1 MRLGLLGGIVGV
13 LFVLWLIP
21 TLVSVFFSLVWFLVK
36 LPFRLLHLI
45 VVDGLFGLLG
55 LAWKLCRGFF
65 ALFGVVGTVVM
76 WLLIAAA
83 GVWVGISLLNACAG
97 TSPPR
102 KSGGASSAPR
112 APEEKFGAGAPR
124 FASRRWALGIFGLGS
139 DASQSDIKRRYR
151 ELVAAEHADRPAA
164 GAAPDGTGERRLA
177 QIDQAYEILTH

>member
-21 TLVSVFFSLVWFLVK
+21 TLVNGFFGLVWFLVK
-36 LPFRLLHLI
+36 LPFRLLYLI

-55 LAWKLCRGFF
+55 LAWKLCSGFF
-65 ALFGVVGTVVM
+65 ALFGVVGTAVM

-83 GVWVGISLLNACAG
+83 GVWGGVSLLSVCAG
-97 TSPPR
+97 TSPSR
-102 KSGGASSAPR
+102 RSGRASSAPR
-112 APEEKFGAGAPR
+112 APAEKVSAGAPR

-139 DASQSDIKRRYR
+139 DASQNDIKRRYR
-151 ELVAAEHADRPAA
+151 ELVAAEHADRTASDRA
-164 GAAPDGTGERRLA
+164 GERRLA

>member
-21 TLVSVFFSLVWFLVK
+21 TLVSGFFSLVWFLVK

-55 LAWKLCRGFF
+55 LAWKLCSGFF

-83 GVWVGISLLNACAG
+83 GVWGGISLLNVCAG
-97 TSPPR
+97 TSPSR
-102 KSGGASSAPR
+102 KNGDASSAPR
-112 APEEKFGAGAPR
+112 VPKEQVEAGAPR
-124 FASRRWALGIFGLGS
+124 FASRRWALGIFGLGG
-139 DASQSDIKRRYR
+139 DASQNDIKRRYR
-151 ELVAAEHADRPAA
+151 ELVAAEHADRPAS
-164 GAAPDGTGERRLA
+164 GAASDRASERRLA